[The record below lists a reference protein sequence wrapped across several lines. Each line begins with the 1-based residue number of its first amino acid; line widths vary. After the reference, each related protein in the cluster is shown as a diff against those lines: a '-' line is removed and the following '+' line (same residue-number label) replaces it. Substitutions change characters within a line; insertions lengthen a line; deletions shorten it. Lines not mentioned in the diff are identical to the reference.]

1 MNLYYNLK
9 LTQSNIILSEKDKE
23 FNDAKYNLFVSRDRY
38 ESAKLKYICDRELS
52 DIQKDK
58 IIKPQL
64 NRILNNYIKLLYLYD
79 KYEPDTLQIDKLIDE
94 SNKLGLRIY
103 YSDL

>member
-23 FNDAKYNLFVSRDRY
+23 LNDAKYNLFVSRDRY
-38 ESAKLKYICDRELS
+38 ESAKLKYIGDRELS

-58 IIKPQL
+58 IMKPQL

>member
-38 ESAKLKYICDRELS
+38 ESAKLKYIGDRELS

-58 IIKPQL
+58 IMKPQL

>member
-38 ESAKLKYICDRELS
+38 ESAKLKYIGDRELS

-58 IIKPQL
+58 IMKPQL

-79 KYEPDTLQIDKLIDE
+79 KYEPDTLQIDKLIYE

-103 YSDL
+103 YSNS